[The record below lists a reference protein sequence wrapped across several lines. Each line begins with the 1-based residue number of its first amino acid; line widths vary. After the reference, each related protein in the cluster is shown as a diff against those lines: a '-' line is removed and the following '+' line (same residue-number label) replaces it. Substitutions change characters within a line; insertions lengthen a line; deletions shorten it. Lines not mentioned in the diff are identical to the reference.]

1 MYRRNLAASPGSAT
15 LGAPKLERKGDPT
28 VFIPMSQSG
37 VGFSK
42 LSILTLIAR
51 ALLVNK
57 TPPEALYLPQS

>member
-1 MYRRNLAASPGSAT
+1 
-15 LGAPKLERKGDPT
+15 LERKGDPT

-42 LSILTLIAR
+42 LCILTLIAR

-57 TPPEALYLPQS
+57 TAPEALYLPQS